1 MLAQTLSPLE
11 VGAMTHLDPDQVSDN
26 GASCET
32 QDKQRRSAPVPIV
45 GTRMQQSELLM
56 PDHAPSSILT
66 YSPTPRLALP
76 AVSQLLL
83 GLTELDYS
91 KILDVIVRKTGERAT
106 AKEMKVWENSVK
118 KILRKKGQR
127 LGKSN

>member
-1 MLAQTLSPLE
+1 
-11 VGAMTHLDPDQVSDN
+11 MTHLDPDQVSDN